1 MEDNEIVELYFSRS
15 EEAIPKTRSK
25 YGNFILAIALR
36 ILNNRSDAEECENDT
51 YMGIWNIIPPQR
63 PFNFQ
68 AFIGGIARNL
78 ALKKYHFINAEK
90 RKPQAAVSL
99 SELEECISGND
110 GRNFSDGELSAAI
123 NEFLASLNEESRKI
137 FLLRYWY
144 FLSIKGICKKLGI
157 SKSKAESSLFRTR
170 KKLKKFLTERGLY

>member
-1 MEDNEIVELYFSRS
+1 MEDTDIMELYFSRS
-15 EEAIPKTRSK
+15 ENAIPETKMK
-25 YGNFILAIALR
+25 YGNMILAIAMR
-36 ILNNRSDAEECENDT
+36 ILNDRSDAEECENDT
-51 YMGIWNIIPPQR
+51 YMGLWNVIPPQR
-63 PFNFQ
+63 PYNFY
-68 AFIGGIARNL
+68 AFIAKTARNL

-110 GRNFSDGELSAAI
+110 GRNFSDGDLSAAI
-123 NEFLASLNEESRKI
+123 NDFLGSLNEENRKI

-144 FLSIKGICKKLGI
+144 FLSIKGICKRLGV

>member
-1 MEDNEIVELYFSRS
+1 MEDIEIVELYFSRS
-15 EEAIPKTRSK
+15 ENAIPETRSK
-25 YGNFILAIALR
+25 YGNFISAIAMR
-36 ILNNRSDAEECENDT
+36 ILKDRSDAEECENDT
-51 YMGIWNIIPPQR
+51 YMSIWNVIPPQR
-63 PFNFQ
+63 PFNFK
-68 AFIGGIARNL
+68 AFIAKITRNL

-90 RKPQAAVSL
+90 RRPQAAVSL

-123 NEFLASLNEESRKI
+123 NEFIGSLNKESRKI
-137 FLLRYWY
+137 FLLRYWH
-144 FLSIKGICKKLGI
+144 FLSIKEICRKCSV

>member
-1 MEDNEIVELYFSRS
+1 MEDTDIMELYFSRS
-15 EEAIPKTRSK
+15 ENAIPETKIK
-25 YGNFILAIALR
+25 YGNMILAIAMR
-36 ILNNRSDAEECENDT
+36 ILNDRSDAEECENDT
-51 YMGIWNIIPPQR
+51 YMGLWNVIPPQR
-63 PFNFQ
+63 PYNFY
-68 AFIGGIARNL
+68 AFIAKTARNL
-78 ALKKYHFINAEK
+78 ALKKYYFINAEK

-110 GRNFSDGELSAAI
+110 GRNFSDGDLSAAI
-123 NEFLASLNEESRKI
+123 NDFLGSLSEENRKI

-144 FLSIKGICKKLGI
+144 FLSIKEICKRLGV